1 MKLLLFAFVKD
12 FRRLK
17 NIGFNFAPNIHFNY
31 DPTSHRLSM
40 SEEDNVQVGFFGERV
55 YSITAVA
62 GKNGIGKSS
71 LLSWLLDRTVEGAAP
86 GSLGGIMIYKEN
98 DGRIRV
104 YHDVEITNAPD
115 LPGLTF
121 IDLNHHS
128 EVDSRSRLAI
138 PTFYCADSFV
148 PFTDMNTTSYEFQG
162 EVNMSDKYLLIHDL
176 TQYKNI
182 DSTHLLNPLREYLN
196 AYFLQNNVRICT
208 LLLDPAFHDTFGNDL
223 NTSLNLPRYILFRP
237 NTSADEMVRSDIEHI
252 KAIRG
257 LSSPGES
264 SDSRDIQLS
273 WLEKINGVPFNYD
286 MEAKNEEEGKK
297 GLARFLYASL
307 KSILYNFR
315 NVPDLMSVYTEFV
328 LNFFTDDYKNSTL
341 SSLEWIHHAISK
353 IEDKL
358 SADYV
363 AGSYLLAPYCG
374 LRETLEFLSR
384 DCSWHDGY
392 PYLDCGNERKGE
404 YANRFPTLP
413 AGRRLVDLMNSKN
426 FLVER
431 YFDPIYSHW
440 LTGQTPLSAGEMAM
454 LNLYSRIK
462 FAFDNPHNGE
472 AANIP
477 TLLLLD
483 EVENTFHPEWQRQFI
498 KRLTHFLGIV
508 VPDGLKVQVVYTT
521 HSPITLSDMPR
532 QCTQLLN
539 TDNVGRVTIMTP
551 GLERESFG
559 ANVFDLYGDS
569 FFMGNGLI
577 GEFAKKKI
585 EELAQDIENYNRTEN
600 GREDLEKRI
609 RMIGDERIR
618 NYLNA
623 RLYRDDPYEEIR
635 SLQRKIREIS
645 ERNRQQEWRQDN
657 NNNHQRDV

>member
-341 SSLEWIHHAISK
+341 GSLEWIHHAISK

-472 AANIP
+472 APNIP